1 MCFYFF
7 ANTRGK
13 LLSHHTNGTFGFANV
28 HSQRKNQKSHFLAYA
43 YPILK
48 KNPTKRKLLKNST
61 IFVKSNCT
69 INIQQM
75 KTNKLVGEILRE
87 KREEKGLY
95 LRHVSAQLDIDT
107 AILSK
112 IERSERKAT
121 KEQIVKLAEILDLDK
136 EELLILYLSEKILY
150 EIKDEELGEEALK
163 VAEQKIKYKNKHK

>member
-1 MCFYFF
+1 M
-7 ANTRGK
+7 
-13 LLSHHTNGTFGFANV
+13 
-28 HSQRKNQKSHFLAYA
+28 
-43 YPILK
+43 
-48 KNPTKRKLLKNST
+48 T

-75 KTNKLVGEILRE
+75 KNSKSVGEILRE

-121 KEQIVKLAEILDLDK
+121 KEQIVKLAEILDLNKKD
-136 EELLILYLSEKILY
+136 LLVLYLSEKILY